1 MGSTSHNWTKLRW
14 ALIPFAAAALTL
26 AVLHRAHPVQ
36 ADQAPPPTIKTLKLG
51 EARPGTLYSMTLA
64 VKDPTQLQ
72 GANAVLATIKDAQGV
87 IDSKWLHTADLDF
100 YLTLRPRAA
109 GPVTVTLSSTTPAP
123 EITTTLHKILQ
134 APALPT
140 ETPGAIAAA
149 PNNTW
154 QTAQPIEFGQTIYG
168 SDDERPYAPS
178 RNEDGYAAMV
188 KGFQWFKFTF
198 KEPKPRLVYFTL
210 NVTDRDVPLDVDI
223 FEPGKDDVIPYNKGE
238 FVYQVEATQNYPG
251 LYKFRTRI
259 LEPNHDYY
267 IRVAG
272 NHPAYQLHT
281 SDFPIPPYTDPHQ
294 AVRAGMDFLVNM
306 GDSWLSNTPRRGA
319 VALRTTMQHSET
331 QLCIA
336 CHPAQFTTRGYLTAV
351 HNGYAPTQ
359 RPQLEFLADRL
370 YNNARPL
377 YGEPNTNWVRVI
389 YTARTVSSRLP
400 LLVNQFEQNVTHD
413 KPRPNFA
420 IPYAEY
426 LKIHYKGL
434 KEMPGDEADGCEPD
448 VSPFE
453 IATQSWQTFDMV
465 YKQTKDE
472 QWRAERDHVETL
484 ALSDA
489 PKNMIDLNWKIM
501 LLATID
507 RAKYQ
512 SQLDQLIAQLYEY
525 ETPQGA
531 WPYPFDKKAKT
542 ADFISYNA
550 VLAVAM
556 AGRRPETD
564 DHLAVA
570 VKAMLAAQR
579 QEGSWEGDPVYQGFN
594 TPFRATQFA
603 VMALSTLY
611 PGTTQAKN
619 WDAAYP
625 APPTRLAKKNLPLL
639 LSQLDQY
646 WDPAPGPVLKQIR
659 EVLLK
664 SDQPLARE
672 AAARAIGHMADPG
685 SLPALMQ
692 ALGDQTKMVQTSAA
706 YAVRMILSRRQDVA
720 PEGRKLLIAALA
732 SPTPRT
738 RWGAARVFNQH
749 FRDLTGDKDLLAAL
763 ERTVNDPV
771 PFVRFEAASGLW
783 RWYYWQVNQPEM
795 RRTTLETLATR
806 MNVETDA
813 MVRRGL
819 EESIYDLLDENT
831 GYLTAWVR
839 ASAEDDD
846 KKRIGNGYESVVR
859 DQAQVLAKVLREG
872 TPSGREGILNALW
885 DFHIRHYALPPL
897 KENTVSI
904 GLPAVLTKYVS
915 GVPDLHRPGYEYPP
929 YREAVDFKYDV
940 HNGFFQT
947 RIGNDSDLIHFFKS
961 SGPELEEAL
970 LACLKDANDTM
981 KIEVLKA
988 GSTLSGAA
996 DERFTLAA
1004 LTLSEDSSPEVR
1016 QTVRYVY
1023 EEEQRG
1029 ALNLDPPPAAQ
1040 EDVSSRP
1047 KRSEVEGPAVPPTTR
1062 ADISWWLAVSE
1073 RTKLLLSSTTRS
1085 VPQVSLL
1092 RPGIPATDP
1101 EGEHQLSTLSSRAEP
1116 RDLQF
1121 YFTSNNAIASPPQKE
1136 LSSRPERTQ
1145 ISYLATFPTATYVPF
1160 LQRKPQEAGQS
1171 HQASLEI
1178 WGSEAE
1184 GLAVPAPD
1192 PRLVTKIVEILQHGN
1207 PDSQAVVFPM
1217 LATLPNESPWTTQP
1231 EVLSALRTLL
1241 EQQPR
1246 PANYAQVLNA
1256 ASSFKTLMR
1265 ETNLQQQVLEGLND
1279 PNPEVQRAAIRV
1291 SLEHFLADPQTE
1303 PLVKTSFAHLD
1314 PSATSILL
1322 EEVGDP
1328 KFMNRHAGVSG
1339 GAISQDQAYFLNKNL
1354 VAIKR
1359 PTDLLDNPLVLSTV
1373 LASLHNPDNNV
1384 RAAGLDTLRKVKG
1397 VEQRPEFHA
1406 AMEQLQND
1414 NNPRLKLI
1422 AASVLQGKKL
1432 SEALKD
1438 VQPGSVLDFNYFV
1451 AKIEPILATQGADGK
1466 ACVFCHASH
1475 VIFKLRP
1482 PNDQGVFSDQDSE
1495 DNYKYAMHVV
1505 DINDPTKSLILIKP
1519 TRPTDSAGNVGDY
1532 LATHNG
1538 GQRWHGNEQSWQY
1551 RTILEW
1557 IRGGRLETA
1566 VVAK

>member
-1 MGSTSHNWTKLRW
+1 MAGADWARVRWGFVGLLVALVSVGSFLYVGRLVH
-14 ALIPFAAAALTL
+14 
-26 AVLHRAHPVQ
+26 
-36 ADQAPPPTIKTLKLG
+36 ADQTPPPIVKEIKLG
-51 EARPGTLYSMTLA
+51 SARPGTMYALTVA
-64 VKDPTQLQ
+64 VKDPARVQ
-72 GANAVLATIKDAQGV
+72 GSDAVLATVKDAQGV
-87 IDSKWLHTADLDF
+87 VESKWLHTADLDF

-109 GPVTVTLSSTTPAP
+109 GPVTVSLASTAPAP
-123 EITTTLHKILQ
+123 EINTSLRKILAQ
-134 APALPT
+134 PILVTDGVPA
-140 ETPGAIAAA
+140 GVIAAA
-149 PNNTW
+149 PNGTW
-154 QTAQPIEFGQTIYG
+154 QTAQPFEFGQTIYG
-168 SDDERPYAPS
+168 SDDERPYAPA

-198 KEPKPRLVYFTL
+198 KGTKPRLVYFTL

-223 FEPGKDDVIPYNKGE
+223 FQLGKGDVVPFNTGE

-259 LEPNHDYY
+259 LQPGQEYY

-272 NHPAYQLHT
+272 NHPAFQLHT
-281 SDFPIPPYTDPHQ
+281 SEFPVPPYSDPHL

-359 RPQLEFLADRL
+359 RAQLEFLTDRI

-400 LLVNQFEQNVTHD
+400 LIANQFEQNVTHD
-413 KPRPNFA
+413 PPRAKFNV
-420 IPYAEY
+420 PYAEY
-426 LKIHYKGL
+426 LKIHYKGVTV
-434 KEMPGDEADGCEPD
+434 MPGDEADGCEPD

-465 YKQTKDE
+465 YKQTHDQ
-472 QWRAERDHVETL
+472 QWLSERDHVELL
-484 ALSDA
+484 AMA
-489 PKNMIDLNWKIM
+489 YVPKNMIDLNWKIM
-501 LLATID
+501 LMAAID
-507 RAKYQ
+507 RAKYSAQ
-512 SQLDQLIAQLYEY
+512 IDQLISQLYEY
-525 ETPQGA
+525 ETPQGG

-542 ADFISYNA
+542 ADFVSYNS
-550 VLAVAM
+550 VLAVAQ
-556 AGRRPETD
+556 AGRRPESD
-564 DHLAVA
+564 EHLALA

-611 PGTTQAKN
+611 PGTTEAKN
-619 WDAAYP
+619 WDAGFP
-625 APPTRLAKKNLPLL
+625 APATKLAKNNLPLL

-646 WDPAPGPVLKQIR
+646 WDLAPEPVLKQIR
-659 EVLLK
+659 EVLVK

-672 AAARAIGHMADPG
+672 AAARALGHMADPG
-685 SLPALMQ
+685 SLPGLML
-692 ALGDQTKMVQTSAA
+692 ALGDQTKMVQSSAA
-706 YAVRMILSRRQDVA
+706 YAVRMVLSRRQEAA
-720 PEGRKLLIAALA
+720 PAGRKLLIAALE
-732 SPTPRT
+732 SPNPRT

-763 ERTVNDPV
+763 ERDVNDPV
-771 PFVRFEAASGLW
+771 PFVRFEAAAGLW
-783 RWYYWQVNQPEM
+783 RLYYWQVDQPEM
-795 RRTTLETLATR
+795 RRSTLETLATR

-839 ASAEDDD
+839 ASGQDVDR
-846 KKRIGNGYESVVR
+846 KRIGDGYEAVVH
-859 DQAQVLAKVLREG
+859 DQAQVLAKALREG
-872 TPSGREGILNALW
+872 TPMGREGILNALW

-929 YREAVDFKYDV
+929 YREAVDFRYDV

-947 RIGNDSDLIHFFKS
+947 RVGNDSDLIHFFKS

-988 GSTLSGAA
+988 GSTLSGAG

-1004 LTLSEDSSPEVR
+1004 LNLSEDPSLEVR

-1023 EEEQRG
+1023 EDGQRG
-1029 ALNLDPPPAAQ
+1029 VLSLDAPTPNTPAAA
-1040 EDVSSRP
+1040 DPHLVS
-1047 KRSEVEGPAVPPTTR
+1047 KV
-1062 ADISWWLAVSE
+1062 
-1073 RTKLLLSSTTRS
+1073 
-1085 VPQVSLL
+1085 
-1092 RPGIPATDP
+1092 
-1101 EGEHQLSTLSSRAEP
+1101 
-1116 RDLQF
+1116 
-1121 YFTSNNAIASPPQKE
+1121 
-1136 LSSRPERTQ
+1136 
-1145 ISYLATFPTATYVPF
+1145 
-1160 LQRKPQEAGQS
+1160 
-1171 HQASLEI
+1171 
-1178 WGSEAE
+1178 
-1184 GLAVPAPD
+1184 
-1192 PRLVTKIVEILQHGN
+1192 VEILKHGN
-1207 PDSQAVVFPM
+1207 PDSQAVVLPL
-1217 LATLPNESPWTTQP
+1217 LAALPSDSPWTTQP
-1231 EVLSALRTLL
+1231 EVIGGVRTLL

-1256 ASSFKTLMR
+1256 ASSFKSLMR
-1265 ETNLQQQVLEGLND
+1265 EPSLQQQVLAGLND
-1279 PNPEVQRAAIRV
+1279 PNPEVQRAAVRV
-1291 SLEHFLADPQTE
+1291 SLEHFLADPQTL
-1303 PLVKTSFAHLD
+1303 PLVKTAFGQLNT
-1314 PSATSILL
+1314 SATNILL

-1339 GAISQDQAYFLNKNL
+1339 GAISQDQAYFLNKNI
-1354 VAIKR
+1354 VAMKR
-1359 PTDLLDNPLVLSTV
+1359 PADLLDNPLVLSTV

-1397 VEQRPEFHA
+1397 VELRPEFRA

-1414 NNPRLKLI
+1414 RNPRLKLI

-1432 SEALKD
+1432 SDALKD

-1475 VIFKLRP
+1475 VIFKLHP
-1482 PNDQGVFSDQDSE
+1482 PNDAGVFSDQDSE

-1505 DINDPTKSLILIKP
+1505 DINDPTKSLMLIKP

-1538 GQRWHGNEQSWQY
+1538 GQRWHGNEDSWQY

-1566 VVAK
+1566 AVAK

>member
-1 MGSTSHNWTKLRW
+1 MGAISRNWARW
-14 ALIPFAAAALTL
+14 CWGIIPLSACALIIGSL
-26 AVLHRAHPVQ
+26 LHGGRFVHAN
-36 ADQAPPPTIKTLKLG
+36 QAPPPTVKEIKLG
-51 EARPGTLYSMTLA
+51 TARPGTLYAFTLA
-64 VKDPTQLQ
+64 VKDPAQVQ
-72 GANAVLATIKDAQGV
+72 GSDAVLATVKDAQGV

-100 YLTLRPRAA
+100 YLTLRPRSA
-109 GPVTVTLSSTTPAP
+109 GPVTVSLSSTRPAP
-123 EITTTLHKILQ
+123 EINASLRKILE
-134 APALPT
+134 APALQT
-140 ETPGAIAAA
+140 EGGLTPGVIAAA
-149 PNNTW
+149 PNGTW
-154 QTAQPIEFGQTIYG
+154 QTAQPFEFGQTIYG

-178 RNEDGYAAMV
+178 RSEDGYAAMV
-188 KGFQWFKFTF
+188 KGFQWFKFIF
-198 KEPKPRLVYFTL
+198 KEAKPRLVYFTL

-223 FEPGKDDVIPYNKGE
+223 FQLGKDEVVPFNTGE

-259 LEPNHDYY
+259 LQPGQEYY
-267 IRVAG
+267 VRVAG
-272 NHPAYQLHT
+272 DHPAYQLHT
-281 SDFPIPPYTDPHQ
+281 SDFPVPPYSDPHL

-306 GDSWLSNTPRRGA
+306 GDSWLSNTPRRGSI
-319 VALRTTMQHSET
+319 ALRTTMQHSET

-351 HNGYAPTQ
+351 KNGYAPTQ
-359 RPQLEFLADRL
+359 RPQLDFLMDRI

-377 YGEPNTNWVRVI
+377 YGETNTNWVRVI

-400 LLVNQFEQNVTHD
+400 LITNQFEQNVTHD
-413 KPRPNFA
+413 PPRPHFNV
-420 IPYAEY
+420 PYAEY

-434 KEMPGDEADGCEPD
+434 TTMPGDEADGCEPD

-465 YKQTKDE
+465 YKQTKDP
-472 QWRAERDHVETL
+472 QWLAERNHVETL
-484 ALSDA
+484 ALPYV

-501 LLATID
+501 LLSTID

-512 SQLDQLIAQLYEY
+512 AQIDQLITQLYEY
-525 ETPQGA
+525 ETPEGG

-542 ADFISYNA
+542 ADFVSYNA

-556 AGRRPETD
+556 AGRRPESD
-564 DHLAVA
+564 EHLALA

-619 WDAAYP
+619 WDAGFP
-625 APPTRLAKKNLPLL
+625 APPTKLAKNNLPLL
-639 LSQLDQY
+639 LAQLDQF
-646 WDPAPGPVLKQIR
+646 WDLAPEPVLKQIR
-659 EVLLK
+659 EVLIK

-672 AAARAIGHMADPG
+672 AAARALGHMADPG
-685 SLPALMQ
+685 SLPVLMQ
-692 ALGDQTKMVQTSAA
+692 ALGDQTKMVQSSSA
-706 YAVRMILSRRQDVA
+706 YAVRMILSRRQDAA
-720 PEGRKLLIAALA
+720 PAGRTLLIAALG
-732 SPTPRT
+732 SPNARV

-749 FRDLTGDKDLLAAL
+749 FRDLTGDKELLAAL
-763 ERTVNDPV
+763 ERDVNDPV

-783 RWYYWQVNQPEM
+783 RWYYWQVDQPEM
-795 RRTTLETLATR
+795 RNSTLETLATR

-839 ASAEDDD
+839 ASAADAD
-846 KKRIGNGYESVVR
+846 KNAIGAGYEAVVH
-859 DQAQVLAKVLREG
+859 DQAQVLAKVLRTG
-872 TPSGREGILNALW
+872 TPLGREGILNALW
-885 DFHIRHYALPPL
+885 DFHVRHYALPTL

-947 RIGNDSDLIHFFKS
+947 RVGNDSDLIHFFKS

-970 LACLKDANDTM
+970 LACLQGADDIM

-988 GSTLSGAA
+988 GSTLSGAG
-996 DERFTLAA
+996 DERFALAA
-1004 LTLSEDSSPEVR
+1004 LTLSEDPNLEVR

-1023 EEEQRG
+1023 EDGQRG
-1029 ALNLDPPPAAQ
+1029 VLNLDAPA
-1040 EDVSSRP
+1040 
-1047 KRSEVEGPAVPPTTR
+1047 
-1062 ADISWWLAVSE
+1062 
-1073 RTKLLLSSTTRS
+1073 
-1085 VPQVSLL
+1085 
-1092 RPGIPATDP
+1092 
-1101 EGEHQLSTLSSRAEP
+1101 
-1116 RDLQF
+1116 
-1121 YFTSNNAIASPPQKE
+1121 
-1136 LSSRPERTQ
+1136 
-1145 ISYLATFPTATYVPF
+1145 
-1160 LQRKPQEAGQS
+1160 
-1171 HQASLEI
+1171 
-1178 WGSEAE
+1178 
-1184 GLAVPAPD
+1184 APD
-1192 PRLVTKIVEILQHGN
+1192 PHLVSKVVEILKNGN
-1207 PDSQAVVFPM
+1207 PDSQAVVLPL
-1217 LATLPNESPWTTQP
+1217 LAALPSDSPWAQQP
-1231 EVLSALRTLL
+1231 EVLGGLRALL
-1241 EQQPR
+1241 EEQPR

-1265 ETNLQQQVLEGLND
+1265 ETDLQQQVLAGLND
-1279 PNPEVQRAAIRV
+1279 PNPEVQRAAVRV
-1291 SLEHFLADPQTE
+1291 SLEHFLADPATAPQ
-1303 PLVKTSFAHLD
+1303 VKAAFAHLN
-1314 PSATSILL
+1314 PSAVGVFL

-1373 LASLHNPDNNV
+1373 LASLQNPDNNV

-1414 NNPRLKLI
+1414 ANPRLKLI
-1422 AASVLQGKKL
+1422 AVSVLQGKKL
-1432 SEALKD
+1432 SDALKD

-1482 PNDQGVFSDQDSE
+1482 PNDQGVYSDQDSE
-1495 DNYKYAMHVV
+1495 ENYKYAMHVV

-1538 GQRWHGNEQSWQY
+1538 GQRWHGNEDSWQY

-1566 VVAK
+1566 AVTK

>member
-1 MGSTSHNWTKLRW
+1 MAGGDWARVRWGFVGLLVALVGLGS
-14 ALIPFAAAALTL
+14 ALYVGRSVHAGQT
-26 AVLHRAHPVQ
+26 
-36 ADQAPPPTIKTLKLG
+36 PPPVVKEIKLG
-51 EARPGTLYSMTLA
+51 SARPGTMYALTVA
-64 VKDPTQLQ
+64 VKDPARMQ
-72 GANAVLATIKDAQGV
+72 GSDSVLATVKDAQGV
-87 IDSKWLHTADLDF
+87 VESKWLHTADLDF

-109 GPVTVTLSSTTPAP
+109 GPVTVSLASTGTAP
-123 EITTTLHKILQ
+123 EVSTSLRKILAQ
-134 APALPT
+134 PILVTDGVPA
-140 ETPGAIAAA
+140 GVIAAA
-149 PNNTW
+149 PNGTW
-154 QTAQPIEFGQTIYG
+154 QTAQPFEFGQTIYG
-168 SDDERPYAPS
+168 SDDERPYAPA

-198 KEPKPRLVYFTL
+198 KGEKPRLVYFTL
-210 NVTDRDVPLDVDI
+210 NVTDRDVPLDVDV
-223 FEPGKDDVIPYNKGE
+223 FQLGMGQLGKEDVVPFNTGE

-259 LEPNHDYY
+259 LQPGQEYY
-267 IRVAG
+267 VRVAG
-272 NHPAYQLHT
+272 NHPAFQLHT
-281 SDFPIPPYTDPHQ
+281 SEFPVPPYSDPHL

-351 HNGYAPTQ
+351 HNGYAPKQ
-359 RPQLEFLADRL
+359 RAQLDFLMDRI

-377 YGEPNTNWVRVI
+377 YGEANTNWVRVI

-400 LLVNQFEQNVTHD
+400 LITNQFEENVTHD
-413 KPRPNFA
+413 PPRAKFNV
-420 IPYAEY
+420 PYAEY
-426 LKIHYKGL
+426 LKIHYKGVTV
-434 KEMPGDEADGCEPD
+434 MPGDEADGCEPD

-465 YKQTKDE
+465 YKQTHDP
-472 QWRAERDHVETL
+472 QWLAERDHVERL
-484 ALSDA
+484 AVA
-489 PKNMIDLNWKIM
+489 YVPKNMIDLNWKIM
-501 LLATID
+501 LMVAID
-507 RAKYQ
+507 RAKYSAQ
-512 SQLDQLIAQLYEY
+512 IDQLISQLYEY
-525 ETPQGA
+525 ETPQGG

-542 ADFISYNA
+542 ADFISYNS
-550 VLAVAM
+550 VLAVAQ
-556 AGRRPETD
+556 AGRRPESD
-564 DHLAVA
+564 EHLALA

-611 PGTTQAKN
+611 PGTTEAKN
-619 WDAAYP
+619 WDAGFP
-625 APPTRLAKKNLPLL
+625 APATKLAKNNLPLL

-646 WDPAPGPVLKQIR
+646 WDLAPEPVLKQIR
-659 EVLLK
+659 EVLVK

-672 AAARAIGHMADPG
+672 AAARALGHMADPG
-685 SLPALMQ
+685 SLPVLMQ
-692 ALGDQTKMVQTSAA
+692 ALGDQTKMVQVSAA
-706 YAVRMILSRRQDVA
+706 YAVRMVLSRRQEAA
-720 PEGRKLLIAALA
+720 PAGRTLLIAALE
-732 SPTPRT
+732 SPNPRT

-749 FRDLTGDKDLLAAL
+749 FRDLTGDKELLAAL
-763 ERTVNDPV
+763 ERDVNDPV
-771 PFVRFEAASGLW
+771 PFVRFEAAAGLW
-783 RWYYWQVNQPEM
+783 RWYYWQVDQPEM
-795 RRTTLETLATR
+795 RRSTLETLATR

-839 ASAEDDD
+839 ASGQDVDR
-846 KKRIGNGYESVVR
+846 KRIGDGYEAVVR
-859 DQAQVLAKVLREG
+859 DQAQVLAQVLREG
-872 TPSGREGILNALW
+872 TPLGREGILNALW
-885 DFHIRHYALPPL
+885 DFHIRHYALPPI
-897 KENTVSI
+897 KANTVSI

-915 GVPDLHRPGYEYPP
+915 GVPDLHRPGYEYSP
-929 YREAVDFKYDV
+929 YREAVDFRYDV

-988 GSTLSGAA
+988 GSTLSGAG

-1004 LTLSEDSSPEVR
+1004 LNLSEDPSVEVR

-1023 EEEQRG
+1023 EDGQRG
-1029 ALNLDPPPAAQ
+1029 VLSLDAPAANT
-1040 EDVSSRP
+1040 
-1047 KRSEVEGPAVPPTTR
+1047 PAA
-1062 ADISWWLAVSE
+1062 ADPHLISKV
-1073 RTKLLLSSTTRS
+1073 
-1085 VPQVSLL
+1085 
-1092 RPGIPATDP
+1092 
-1101 EGEHQLSTLSSRAEP
+1101 
-1116 RDLQF
+1116 
-1121 YFTSNNAIASPPQKE
+1121 
-1136 LSSRPERTQ
+1136 
-1145 ISYLATFPTATYVPF
+1145 
-1160 LQRKPQEAGQS
+1160 
-1171 HQASLEI
+1171 
-1178 WGSEAE
+1178 
-1184 GLAVPAPD
+1184 
-1192 PRLVTKIVEILQHGN
+1192 VEILKDGN
-1207 PDSQAVVFPM
+1207 ADSQAVVLPL
-1217 LATLPNESPWTTQP
+1217 LAALPSDSPWTTQP
-1231 EVLSALRTLL
+1231 EVIGGVRTLL

-1265 ETNLQQQVLEGLND
+1265 EPALQQQVLAGLND
-1279 PNPEVQRAAIRV
+1279 PNPEVQRAAVRV
-1291 SLEHFLADPQTE
+1291 SLEHFLGDPQTL
-1303 PLVKTSFAHLD
+1303 PLVKTAFGEMNA
-1314 PSATSILL
+1314 SATKILL

-1339 GAISQDQAYFLNKNL
+1339 GAISQDQAYFLNKNI
-1354 VAIKR
+1354 VAMKR
-1359 PTDLLDNPLVLSTV
+1359 PADLLANPLVLSTV

-1384 RAAGLDTLRKVKG
+1384 RAAGLDTLRKVKN
-1397 VEQRPEFHA
+1397 VELQPEFRA

-1414 NNPRLKLI
+1414 SNPRLKLI
-1422 AASVLQGKKL
+1422 ATSVLQGKKL
-1432 SEALKD
+1432 NDALKD

-1475 VIFKLRP
+1475 VIFKLHP

-1505 DINDPTKSLILIKP
+1505 DINDPTKSLMLVKP

-1538 GQRWHGNEQSWQY
+1538 GQRWHGNEDSWQY

-1566 VVAK
+1566 AVTK